1 MAFAVTSAVQQR
13 SETMTSLSSRLHEA
27 LRGGTTGL
35 VSYVAARAGEGI
47 DAAAWADFLVRYMT
61 AAAESAHE
69 ITAALHGH
77 PLEGH
82 VRPLLDH
89 ASSYVQNVNDE
100 IPDNIGPLGLLDD
113 SCVVLVTLETLR
125 EIAQLPTCDSL
136 VHANVVVRTLLGTD
150 IDTRLMQSITAA
162 RNEVLL
168 KTLTSLDA
176 IVALFTTDAA
186 QMAMNLPAPVIPF
199 PSERSSTVAGTT
211 VHSSASHSGSATLS
225 TVAQQVVGHWQW
237 EYYYSSSGFSAST
250 YVVRTL
256 ASDGRFSERSR
267 STASSVYHN
276 SDGSYAGGVSAD
288 TGVGPDERGTW
299 AYDGNVL
306 TCHYDDG
313 SYGEWNV
320 TLDGSAMLTV
330 PTSGGERR
338 LWTRL

>member
-1 MAFAVTSAVQQR
+1 
-13 SETMTSLSSRLHEA
+13 MTSLSSRLHEA

-77 PLEGH
+77 PLEDH
-82 VRPLLDH
+82 VRPILDH

-136 VHANVVVRTLLGTD
+136 VHANVVVRTLLGTE
-150 IDTRLMQSITAA
+150 IDTRLMQSITTA

-176 IVALFTTDAA
+176 IIALFATDAA
-186 QMAMNLPAPVIPF
+186 QMAMNLPAPNIPF
-199 PSERSSTVAGTT
+199 PTERSAQ
-211 VHSSASHSGSATLS
+211 SATTTTYSSTPRSEHSNLS
-225 TVAQQVVGHWQW
+225 AAAQQLVGHWQW

-250 YVVRTL
+250 YIVRTL

-276 SDGSYAGGVSAD
+276 NDGSYAGGVSAD

-299 AYDGNVL
+299 TFDGNVL